1 MDYIEAFKNLKTNH
15 KWGRK
20 SPHKAVLMLTVI
32 ELYEKNI
39 LNDNEIRYD
48 ETLKSMF
55 LKMWNMVLPNETL
68 FLPDAYLPFWYL
80 QSDNFWHI
88 VPIRGKEDILSLM
101 RDTNI
106 KPSESK
112 IVDSVKY
119 VELDEDLYFLMT
131 LPSGRSSLKRALLET
146 YTNLSQNQIDQFS
159 ISNENYVDSSELAL
173 SELSNIP
180 PNTKHTNNQP
190 LNSNNINYSDF
201 HCLNEDVQI
210 VMNIEYYSFLKSH
223 RKERDMF
230 REICPSVNDL
240 YNLIV
245 SNPLKQGDIPPTIA
259 YVYENFLSDLRI
271 SLMSENDSEDL
282 IESISNAIHT
292 LQGTPNLEKEKTE
305 DEYPSSDMSTVLPSE
320 NSDLPH
326 FDSDTNCIIT
336 NELENSDS
344 FRIENGDKEC
354 AIINSRGT
362 TVFRIDGKFVML
374 NGIPYRCKIKDI
386 CLTIKKMVQ
395 EDGTWIIG
403 SKKIVA
409 YSNTD
414 LYKLALKKNFLE
426 AIEEI
431 YDSDTFSLNKIKVNG
446 VWYNYQGCLVS
457 DNSALIVEQKTIPV
471 QTKEPNIPSTNLYR
485 KRKDAILR
493 ALGLF
498 RKPAKIKDIVRTIS
512 RSAWESV
519 IKEKDVENII
529 KTMPEVEIIDGKYSI
544 KK

>member
-190 LNSNNINYSDF
+190 LNSNNINCSDF